1 MHKRQSVLSDS
12 FKTLV
17 AIGIALVFA
26 IIIIFCVS
34 EQPFEAIQSLII
46 GPLLKLR
53 SFGNVVELAIPLT
66 FTALAF
72 CIILKSKQFNLAVD
86 GAFFGGGLA
95 AAVIALNVPLP
106 IVIHPIAAIMAGSL
120 IGMIVC
126 LIPAVLSVKFKANV
140 LVTSLLL
147 NYVIVFISVYIL
159 NYFLRDPNVSAMNSY
174 KLPESAKLGSI
185 LEGTRIHGG
194 LFIVIL
200 AVLAVYFY
208 LHRSKAGYRLRMV
221 GENESFAKYS
231 GVGMG
236 ATVLLGQCIAG
247 MIAGM
252 GGAVEVLGMYNR
264 FSWQTSPGYG
274 WDGIVI
280 AIMARNDPKMAPVF
294 AFFLAYI
301 RIGAD
306 IMSLKT
312 DVQGE
317 IVFIIQAVMIILVA
331 SSAFLS
337 KWKHNKILRDT
348 MLLENRGDK

>member
-1 MHKRQSVLSDS
+1 MRKSKHIFSDS
-12 FKTLV
+12 IKTLV
-17 AIGIALVFA
+17 AIGIALILAF
-26 IIIIFCVS
+26 IIIFCVS
-34 EQPFEAIQSLII
+34 KQPIDAIKSLII

-53 SFGNVVELAIPLT
+53 SFGNVIELAIPLT

-106 IVIHPIAAIMAGSL
+106 FVIHPIVAVLAGSL
-120 IGMIVC
+120 VGMMIC
-126 LIPAVLSVKFKANV
+126 LLPALLSVKFKANV

-174 KLPESAKLGSI
+174 KIPESAKLGGI
-185 LEGTRIHGG
+185 LEGTRIHAG
-194 LFIVIL
+194 LFIV
-200 AVLAVYFY
+200 VLAVVFIYLY
-208 LHRSKAGYRLRMV
+208 LHRSKAGYQLRMV
-221 GENESFAKYS
+221 GANESFAKYS
-231 GVGMG
+231 GLNMG
-236 ATVLLGQCIAG
+236 AVVLMGQSIAG
-247 MIAGM
+247 LIAGM

-280 AIMARNDPKMAPVF
+280 AIMARSNPKMAPVF

-337 KWKHNKILRDT
+337 KWKHNRTLRDT
-348 MLLENRGDK
+348 MMLERNGGI